1 MAKIEDVTYFLTAF
15 FTEREGSDLT
25 EIMNCS
31 DLVNSGYLD
40 SLDMISLAVQIEN
53 HFGNKIDLTVQDT
66 FKKMRTWL
74 GLIELIS
81 K

>member
-1 MAKIEDVTYFLTAF
+1 LTKNEDVIFFLTTF

-25 EIMNCS
+25 EILNCS

-53 HFGNKIDLTVQDT
+53 HFGHKIDLTARET
-66 FKKMRTWL
+66 FNNMRTWL
-74 GLIELIS
+74 GLVELIS

>member
-1 MAKIEDVTYFLTAF
+1 MAKIEDVTYFLTTF

-53 HFGNKIDLTVQDT
+53 HFGIKINLTVQDT

-74 GLIELIS
+74 GLIELMS

>member
-15 FTEREGSDLT
+15 FTEREGSDLA